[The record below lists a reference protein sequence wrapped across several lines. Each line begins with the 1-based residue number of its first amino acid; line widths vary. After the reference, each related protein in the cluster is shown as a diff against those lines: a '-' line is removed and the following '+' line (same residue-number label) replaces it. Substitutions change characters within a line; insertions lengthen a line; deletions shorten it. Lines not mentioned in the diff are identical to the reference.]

1 VVGEHGSR
9 HAGQAVT
16 VDSLCAAGA
25 PPRLPTVPF
34 GGSAGAAVGEVGDV
48 TGVGAGS
55 PPPAPVP
62 WPWPYESEGKRSI
75 ALR

>member
-16 VDSLCAAGA
+16 ADSLCAAGA

-34 GGSAGAAVGEVGDV
+34 GGSTGAALGGVAGVG
-48 TGVGAGS
+48 GAGS
-55 PPPAPVP
+55 PPPPAPVP

-75 ALR
+75 ALS